1 MVILVKV
8 KDLMS
13 NNIIYA
19 TDKNTLKDVSSL
31 MKTYDIGFLPIK
43 KDNDYVGVITDR
55 DIIIKAIGNH
65 KNIDT
70 YINEIMSNKIISI
83 DSEEDV
89 KEALKLMSDYQ
100 IRRLMVVHKKNYVG
114 VLSLSDI
121 LSVNLDCNVLEYI
134 TNIYMPTNSS
144 FYSNEINLPQA
155 EIDEFEL

>member
-1 MVILVKV
+1 MKV

-19 TDKNTLKDVSSL
+19 TDKNTLKDASSL

-43 KDNDYVGVITDR
+43 KDNDYIGVITDR

-70 YINEIMSNKIISI
+70 YINEIMTNKIISI
-83 DSEEDV
+83 DREEDI

-100 IRRLMVVHKKNYVG
+100 IRRLMVVHKENYVG

>member
-1 MVILVKV
+1 MVILMKV

-19 TDKNTLKDVSSL
+19 TDKNTLKDASSL

-43 KDNDYVGVITDR
+43 KDNDYIGVITDR

-70 YINEIMSNKIISI
+70 YINEIMTNKIISI
-83 DSEEDV
+83 DREEDI

-100 IRRLMVVHKKNYVG
+100 IRRLMVVHKENYVG

>member
-1 MVILVKV
+1 MKV

-19 TDKNTLKDVSSL
+19 TDKNTLKDASSL

-43 KDNDYVGVITDR
+43 KDNDYIGVITDR
-55 DIIIKAIGNH
+55 DIIIKAIGNR

-70 YINEIMSNKIISI
+70 YINEIMTNKIISI
-83 DSEEDV
+83 DREEDI

-100 IRRLMVVHKKNYVG
+100 IRRLMVVHKENYVG

-155 EIDEFEL
+155 EIDDFEL